1 MHAFGSIYGRA
12 GRYGRANVCGRVIC
26 GTGGSPVSRYKYTGE
41 SPVPQLTL
49 QEECLS
55 TAAPTYH
62 TAKGGYDVAPSLGKC
77 FISGRVIEPDEKFI
91 TALRETTDGFER
103 VDVASEHW
111 NEFDR
116 AGVLAFWQT
125 AMRRPEQKKKQFVDD
140 QVLCELFDRLGT
152 ATEANK
158 ISFRFVLGLILMR
171 KRLLIYES
179 SRREGDHGIWSVRL
193 KGRTQS
199 TDLFDPK
206 LDEQQMM
213 DVTKHLG
220 QILNEE
226 L

>member
-1 MHAFGSIYGRA
+1 MA
-12 GRYGRANVCGRVIC
+12 
-26 GTGGSPVSRYKYTGE
+26 
-41 SPVPQLTL
+41 
-49 QEECLS
+49 
-55 TAAPTYH
+55 TAAPTH
-62 TAKGGYDVAPSLGKC
+62 HAAKGGYDVAPSQGKC

-91 TALRETTDGFER
+91 TALRETADGFER
-103 VDVASEHW
+103 VDVTVEHW

-116 AGVLAFWQT
+116 DGVLAFWQT
-125 AMRRPEQKKKQFVDD
+125 VMRRPEQKKKQFVDD
-140 QVLCELFDRLGT
+140 QVLCELFDRLGS

-179 SRREGDHGIWSVRL
+179 TRRESDHAVWSVRL
-193 KGRTQS
+193 KGRS
-199 TDLFDPK
+199 ESIDLFDPK

-213 DVTKHLG
+213 DVTKQLG